1 MLDIKFLRSTPEKVK
16 ESLEKRHHYKINVD
30 DLVESDKL
38 YRESQVKVDE
48 LRKQRNESS
57 QNIAKLVKQGED
69 VSTLKAEVKEI
80 GDQIKKTEE
89 EIEVLQAKI
98 QEYMYSIPNLVH
110 ESVPVGEDENSNLEV
125 RKWGEIPKYSF
136 EPKPHDELG
145 KSLNLMDFERATK
158 LAGARFVM
166 MTGQGARLERALV
179 NFMLDLHTEQHGYKE
194 MLPPF
199 ISNRETLT
207 ANGNLPKFEGDLFA
221 LTDSNYFLI
230 PTAEVP
236 LTNIYRGEILEKSD
250 FPMYFTAHTACF
262 RSEAGAAGRDTRGL
276 IRLHQFQK
284 VELVKIVEAE
294 TSFDELEKM
303 VRNAERV
310 LELLELPYRTVLLC
324 SGDQGFNSSK
334 TYDLEVWF
342 PSQDKYREISSCS
355 NCTDFQA
362 RRGGLRYKPDPK
374 GGTVFPHTL
383 NGSGV
388 AVGRALAALIENHQQ
403 EDGSIRIPKALQPYM
418 GGKEF
423 IRA

>member
-1 MLDIKFLRSTPEKVK
+1 MLDIKLLRTSPEKVK

-48 LRKQRNESS
+48 LRKKRNDSS

-69 VSTLKAEVKEI
+69 VTELKSQVKDI
-80 GDQIKKTEE
+80 GDQIKQTEE
-89 EIEVLQAKI
+89 EMEVLQAKI
-98 QEYMYSIPNLVH
+98 QEYMYAIPNLVH
-110 ESVPVGEDENSNLEV
+110 ESVPVGEDENSNVEI
-125 RKWGEIPKYSF
+125 RKWGEIPTYSF
-136 EPKPHDELG
+136 EPKPHDEVG
-145 KSLNLMDFERATK
+145 KALNLLDFERATK

-221 LTDSNYFLI
+221 LSDSNYFLI

-250 FPMYFTAHTACF
+250 FPMYFTAHTSCF

-284 VELVKIVEAE
+284 VELVKIVEPE
-294 TSFDELEKM
+294 NSFDELEKM
-303 VRNAERV
+303 VKNAERV
-310 LELLELPYRTVLLC
+310 LELLELPHRTVLLC

-342 PSQDKYREISSCS
+342 PSQNKYREISSCS

-423 IRA
+423 IKP

>member
-110 ESVPVGEDENSNLEV
+110 ESVPVGEDENSNVEV
-125 RKWGEIPKYSF
+125 RKWGEVPKYSF

-145 KSLNLMDFERATK
+145 KSLNLMDFERAAK